1 MLNSRFE
8 ILNEIKDKARNLNVS
23 ITSSMA
29 YSYGDASFDEL
40 DSTLNSMLE
49 LVLSRG
55 GDQVAVKQHGKEVE
69 FLVILQKPVK
79 NFKVRARVM
88 SQSLEKSSMK
98 VQMFL
103 SSLTMKLT

>member
-1 MLNSRFE
+1 
-8 ILNEIKDKARNLNVS
+8 
-23 ITSSMA
+23 MA

-69 FLVILQKPVK
+69 FFGHSSEASEKTS
-79 NFKVRARVM
+79 KVRARVM
-88 SQSLEKSSMK
+88 SQSLEKIFNESSD
-98 VQMFL
+98 VFIIPNEANLDSFELFRYQ
-103 SSLTMKLT
+103 